1 MFSPHSTNVFK
12 GQIQLRLKSVFFT
25 SGSSYFTGFFYPIQ
39 NWTINAHCYLTIDH
53 FKPSV
58 NEIEHMDVKTFGR
71 VNVLTVNNAITT
83 LKGITLTVRSGAEV
97 CCHGFILVIFTFSSK
112 VRKRT
117 KIRN

>member
-1 MFSPHSTNVFK
+1 MHLMVKFSLVK
-12 GQIQLRLKSVFFT
+12 KSFFT
-25 SGSSYFTGFFYPIQ
+25 SSTSYFTGFFYPIQ

-97 CCHGFILVIFTFSSK
+97 CCHVFISSPEPLAHGELL
-112 VRKRT
+112 
-117 KIRN
+117 